1 MRKIVKF
8 HQKHSMQI
16 KPTRRQP
23 YFNYQILFL
32 RQCPALAKE
41 LTAGRS
47 YIDQAEKFHK
57 SFKNLKHRH
66 VFWTYPF
73 TSSFLPRSLTYRN
86 IQLCVFKKWIF
97 KRGKD
102 KTKMASSNTLKRKKK
117 KHGKWIE
124 YTSIISIEYRT
135 AFRYYIK
142 NYRFWDSPSGPVAN
156 TPCSQCRG
164 PGFNL
169 WSGN

>member
-8 HQKHSMQI
+8 HQKQSMQI

-32 RQCPALAKE
+32 RQCPTLAKE
-41 LTAGRS
+41 LRAGRT
-47 YIDQAEKFHK
+47 YIDQAGKFHK
-57 SFKNLKHRH
+57 SFKNLKHCY

-73 TSSFLPRSLTYRN
+73 TSSFLSQRLTYRN
-86 IQLCVFKKWIF
+86 IQLRVLKKWMF
-97 KRGKD
+97 KRGKN
-102 KTKMASSNTLKRKKK
+102 KTKMASSNALKRKEMKL
-117 KHGKWIE
+117 GKWIE
-124 YTSIISIEYRT
+124 YTSIISIEYHS

-169 WSGN
+169 WPGS